1 MTTQPDPAADQVV
14 EALSAETEATHAWVV
29 KLARFAPNGAFG
41 RELRR
46 RLATLDAARSTA
58 PATEGEPWIGPDGQ
72 GRPSM
77 ADDLAAVVSKGP
89 REVLTAALLRGPGRY
104 SRSGSQAL
112 AERLLLALEDAG
124 YVIGEARP

>member
-1 MTTQPDPAADQVV
+1 MKERHPMAADLDPAYSG
-14 EALSAETEATHAWVV
+14 EMG
-29 KLARFAPNGAFG
+29 N
-41 RELRR
+41 
-46 RLATLDAARSTA
+46 
-58 PATEGEPWIGPDGQ
+58 EPWIGPNGQ

-77 ADDLAAVVSKGP
+77 ADDRRDDDYPPCDLRTGLHTGTCTLCAGLPPAVTGDGLALRAVESRGP